1 MQDRINTSAEGARM
15 SNASQVSADR
25 IGAAVVEALQAADE
39 IGGPERPEYVRL
51 MDRLAQLC
59 AMRAATARANAPE
72 QEVLRWA
79 QRNIHKGAFIE
90 HTGGGCTALQI
101 PVHGCPRGD
110 WWWLTDELSA
120 PETVYAKPGDQPFC
134 LCLYHGEGE
143 GQIWVGFNVTSLY
156 DARTIIRAHTGAQW
170 SE

>member
-1 MQDRINTSAEGARM
+1 M

-90 HTGGGCTALQI
+90 QTGGGCTALQI
-101 PVHGCPRGD
+101 PAMGGVD
-110 WWWLTDELSA
+110 FWWLTDDASA
-120 PETVYAKPGDQPFC
+120 PECMYVKPGDDPFY
-134 LCLYHGEGE
+134 LTLRRGGDDPTDA
-143 GQIWVGFNVTSLY
+143 WVGFTVSSLEH
-156 DARTIIRAHTGAQW
+156 ARSIIRSHAGVEW
-170 SE
+170 PE